1 MVAVATP
8 VVLNGN
14 SFRDNPKQ
22 ATPSAQSGNRSCSH
36 RPSTVR
42 PSVAPTS
49 VRFLHFL
56 LLSYLAAPSY
66 RLDKFQ
72 WPFVHNL
79 SMDPWT
85 NFGQTSVSFSGWLG
99 SLPPAGNSATTG
111 NVSAIA
117 WCIVRTLCS
126 LCSLCS
132 FSVAGSFRSWTIMKE
147 TKTIH

>member
-49 VRFLHFL
+49 VRFLHIL
-56 LLSYLAAPSY
+56 LLFSLAAPSY
-66 RLDKFQ
+66 RLDKFLGS
-72 WPFVHNL
+72 FVHNL
-79 SMDPWT
+79 SKDSWT
-85 NFGQTSVSFSGWLG
+85 NCGQLVPLF
-99 SLPPAGNSATTG
+99 
-111 NVSAIA
+111 
-117 WCIVRTLCS
+117 
-126 LCSLCS
+126 
-132 FSVAGSFRSWTIMKE
+132 
-147 TKTIH
+147 